1 VILPGFTGWRWRPR
15 TVPVGS
21 FRPADGNYL
30 PEHRLVATPDE
41 QQVDITTGALIQKK
55 VTGCLNFEVGGPGG
69 SARNGVGSILIAEL
83 PEVFRTPGVRTVQFT
98 VGPGNVPAPGLS
110 MKVAVVQESYD
121 EAYFRKDE
129 DRIVMV
135 REMDNRYVGEHLLNK
150 REWLI
155 LPF

>member
-1 VILPGFTGWRWRPR
+1 
-15 TVPVGS
+15 
-21 FRPADGNYL
+21 
-30 PEHRLVATPDE
+30 
-41 QQVDITTGALIQKK
+41 
-55 VTGCLNFEVGGPGG
+55 
-69 SARNGVGSILIAEL
+69 
-83 PEVFRTPGVRTVQFT
+83 
-98 VGPGNVPAPGLS
+98 